1 MQKSLFEDTYNA
13 EGLKDAKI
21 LEIRKRDIGIL
32 CREQLLKYF
41 VDDGTVSTMR
51 RWVSALLFQSSPAN
65 EPGGWCFMHGT
76 VLKLQGEL

>member
-1 MQKSLFEDTYNA
+1 MPLPSGGEYLASSQAQYRILIMQKSLFEDAYNA

-51 RWVSALLFQSSPAN
+51 RWVSASP
-65 EPGGWCFMHGT
+65 
-76 VLKLQGEL
+76 LSI

>member
-1 MQKSLFEDTYNA
+1 MQKSLFEDAYNA
-13 EGLKDAKI
+13 EGFEGAEI

-51 RWVSALLFQSSPAN
+51 RWVRASP
-65 EPGGWCFMHGT
+65 
-76 VLKLQGEL
+76 LSI